1 MVNKSFD
8 DKYKIKNLK
17 KMNNKNAST
26 GNLPK
31 KKKSYKRASFF
42 ECDNINEYKYFH
54 MKKEKEKYHWRNSL
68 LKIKP
73 LYTEPNDSTY
83 HLNIMQAGAWND
95 NYVNKIVLKDNLKS
109 KSVINLVNES

>member
-1 MVNKSFD
+1 
-8 DKYKIKNLK
+8 
-17 KMNNKNAST
+17 
-26 GNLPK
+26 
-31 KKKSYKRASFF
+31 
-42 ECDNINEYKYFH
+42 

-95 NYVNKIVLKDNLKS
+95 NYVNKIVLKDNLKN